1 MDTKEMRKQSKV
13 VYDEMVNR
21 IEAAQM
27 YDGRGKGV
35 DVYVC
40 EDCGGIYY
48 TRYKDKGVTPFTIGC
63 RKCKKSIMAH
73 RNTLPEGVSILVN
86 KEIHNWV
93 RPTFEQFLKL
103 SEVDKQHVMRGGLML
118 EDELTPDD
126 KEKKDV
132 GKVFGE
138 IQSLLDSLQDTGE
151 TFMFV
156 TGEGRFVISGDPAA
170 IMAELSIAMI
180 RYPIIKKIIDTCSQK
195 FDEIKAEHGEDIE
208 NIKMTHL
215 VEKYR

>member
-1 MDTKEMRKQSKV
+1 MEANDIEKKN
-13 VYDEMVNR
+13 YAGMVNSF
-21 IEAAQM
+21 ESAQM

-40 EDCGGIYY
+40 DDCGAVFY
-48 TRYKDKGVTPFTIGC
+48 TRYKDKGVTPFAMRC
-63 RKCKKSIMAH
+63 RKCKKGTMVHKDTI
-73 RNTLPEGVSILVN
+73 PESAGQVLELTH
-86 KEIHNWV
+86 KIHNWV

-103 SEVDKQHVMRGGLML
+103 NEGSMQHVMQGGLML
-118 EDELTPDD
+118 EDELTLED
-126 KEKKDV
+126 KENKDAS
-132 GKVFGE
+132 KVFSE

-151 TFMFV
+151 TFLFV

-180 RYPIIKKIIDTCSQK
+180 RYPIVKEIIDTCSQK